1 VRRCTCCRWSRRGGI
16 GRSHNSLSSKTGIA
30 KKTSV
35 VVCSRLKID
44 QVDVKGKQVLI
55 RVDFNVP
62 QDKKDPNINTNTA
75 RIDASLPTIKHALKN
90 GAKSVVL
97 CSHLGSLNG
106 EKNEK
111 FSIAPVAKAVQEKL
125 GPPVSLM
132 KDVIGLE
139 IEAACVD
146 PALGS
151 VIFLENS
158 RF

>member
-35 VVCSRLKID
+35 VVCSKLKID

-97 CSHLGSLNG
+97 CSHLGSLM
-106 EKNEK
+106 
-111 FSIAPVAKAVQEKL
+111 APVAKAVQEKL

-132 KDVIGLE
+132 KDVIGPE